1 MGQKVHIKKRKG
13 VMQRS
18 RSIVD
23 TKLVSGRDNT
33 LSYDTTGL
41 MASPA
46 FGDPSEFNVT
56 PEADLAI
63 HDYNNA

>member
-1 MGQKVHIKKRKG
+1 MRG
-13 VMQRS
+13 

-46 FGDPSEFNVT
+46 FGDPGEFNVS